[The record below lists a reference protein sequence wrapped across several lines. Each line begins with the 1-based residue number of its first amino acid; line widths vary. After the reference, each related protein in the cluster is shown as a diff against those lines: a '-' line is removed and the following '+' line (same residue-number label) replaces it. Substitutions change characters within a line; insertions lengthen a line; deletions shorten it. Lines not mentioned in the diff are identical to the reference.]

1 MHIITHT
8 RIVDA
13 QVAHPTCA
21 TALDQW
27 YRLTK
32 RAAWRSFAEV
42 RATFPA
48 VDKAGDKFVFDIGGN
63 KLRLLAAIHFNTG
76 LAGKRTINLRQA
88 KALAER
94 FGMPME
100 TFAP

>member
-8 RIVDA
+8 RIVEA
-13 QVAHPTCA
+13 QAAHPTCA

-32 RAAWRSFAEV
+32 RAAWRNFAEV

-48 VDKAGDKFVFDIGGN
+48 VDKVGDKFVFDIGGN
-63 KLRLLAAIHFNTG
+63 KLRLLAAIHFNV
-76 LAGKRTINLRQA
+76 GKLYIRAVLTHRDYD
-88 KALAER
+88 K
-94 FGMPME
+94 GGWK
-100 TFAP
+100 